1 MQGVWRELLGQP
13 LETVLAVL
21 PARQQKAIGRW
32 VRGREE
38 YRKLKRTDH
47 VLMSWGKSGRTWL
60 RVMLSRFYQVAY
72 GIPEGRMLEFDN
84 LHRIDLRIPSLF
96 FTHSNYLR
104 DYTGNWTTKEEFYE
118 KRVLMLVRD
127 PRDVAVSQ
135 YYQWQYR
142 MRPVKK
148 LLNDYPPHGADVS
161 LFDFVMDDDA
171 GLPKVIEFFEIWQR
185 ELPKVR
191 ASLVVRY
198 EEMRADPGA
207 ALGRVLEF
215 LGTPG
220 SPEQIAEAVAYASYD
235 NMKRLEQDKVYWLSG
250 SRLAAGDPANPQ
262 SYKVRRAKV
271 GGWRDDFTP
280 EQAAAID
287 ALLAAR
293 PLPPFG
299 YGVEPAVL
307 QRASSHA

>member
-1 MQGVWRELLGQP
+1 M
-13 LETVLAVL
+13 
-21 PARQQKAIGRW
+21 
-32 VRGREE
+32 RGREE
-38 YRKLKRTDH
+38 HRKLARTEH

-84 LHRIDLRIPSLF
+84 LHRIDRRIPCLF
-96 FTHSNYLR
+96 FTHGNYLR
-104 DYTGNWTTKEEFYE
+104 DYTGNWTTKAEFYD
-118 KRVLMLVRD
+118 KRILMLVRD

-135 YYQWQYR
+135 YFQWKYR

-148 LLNDYPPHGADVS
+148 LLNDYPPHGAEVS
-161 LFDFVMDDDA
+161 LFDFVMDPAA

-185 ELPKVR
+185 ELPRVK

-198 EEMRADPGA
+198 EDMRADPA
-207 ALGRVLEF
+207 AVLGRVLAF

-220 SPEQIAEAVAYASYD
+220 EPEQIAEAVAYASYD
-235 NMKRLEQDKVYWLSG
+235 NMKRLEQDKVFWLSG
-250 SRLAAGDPANPQ
+250 TRLAAGDPANPQ

-271 GGWRDDFTP
+271 GGWRDDFTA
-280 EQAAAID
+280 EQVAAID

-293 PLPPFG
+293 PVPPFG
-299 YGVEPAVL
+299 YGAGPAAL
-307 QRASSHA
+307 PRAASDA